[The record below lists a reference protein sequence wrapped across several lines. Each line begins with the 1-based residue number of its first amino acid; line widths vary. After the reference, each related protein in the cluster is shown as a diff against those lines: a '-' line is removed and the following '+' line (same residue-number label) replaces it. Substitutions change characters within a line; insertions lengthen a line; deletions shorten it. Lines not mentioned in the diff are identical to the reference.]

1 MKGTTL
7 RIQND
12 SRAHA
17 ESLHRVLADYKT
29 DLVHDGGS
37 WRVEVELGEL
47 TEVLLE
53 LFDTVG
59 SWFDAEQVDSL
70 LLSFDERQY
79 TLLRPAKERLRN
91 SNEFL
96 LERVAQL
103 ETTLKSRVV
112 IEQATGILAYAFN
125 ISTEQ
130 AFDVLRQTARNSRTK
145 LHDLATRIVA
155 APAEAEATLAGA
167 IANPSETGT

>member
-1 MKGTTL
+1 MEGTTL
-7 RIQND
+7 RIENS

-29 DLVHDGGS
+29 ELVQQNGS
-37 WRVEVELGEL
+37 WQVEVELGEL

-59 SWFDAEQVDSL
+59 SWFDSEQVDSL
-70 LLSFDERQY
+70 LLSFGERQY
-79 TLLRPAKERLRN
+79 TLLRPSKERLCD
-91 SNEFL
+91 SNAFL

-103 ETTLKSRVV
+103 ETALKTRIV
-112 IEQATGILAYAFN
+112 IEQAKGILAHAFN
-125 ISTEQ
+125 ISMDQ
-130 AFDVLRQTARNSRTK
+130 AFDVLRQTVRNRATK
-145 LHDLATRIVA
+145 LHDLAVRIVA

-167 IANPSETGT
+167 IGKPSGIGD